1 MKSNAGISV
10 TGIWHLVIG
19 SLAAC
24 LVTFSIYKLEA
35 TREGLSIQQL
45 DEGTTPATL
54 YSGPG
59 EHRPLI
65 IVSHG
70 FAGSR
75 QLMQAISLTL
85 ARAGY
90 DALAFDFEGHGRNPV
105 PMRGD
110 IESIDGTTRRFID
123 ETKRVIAAGLKAT
136 GWQGSV
142 GLIGHSMA
150 SDIVIRT
157 AIEDER
163 TGPVIAISMYS
174 EAVTAAEPKKLLM
187 ISGQFETRLRA
198 VALERLKM
206 IAPGAQA
213 GETVENAGVTRRTA
227 TAPYVEHVGVLFSNK
242 TLDEIR
248 NWLDLHY
255 DRNSDPATDA
265 LIGKWIA
272 LLIIALPALAWS
284 LSALLP
290 NRQIATGDIP
300 PKTFLTACL
309 VPALLTPLIA
319 TQIDLTFLPILTA
332 DYLALHLFLLGTG
345 QLALLW
351 WLSGIRPGGLQP
363 FHALALVAFAIGIF
377 GMAID
382 RYFSNFVLT
391 PSRLPVF
398 VAILPGTLAFML
410 ADATLTR
417 VGNAAFWR
425 RVLLRLTFFGSLA
438 IAIIIDPER
447 LFFMAIIFP
456 VLLLFFMIYGLMG
469 RWTAA
474 RSGPATPGIALGI
487 VLAWSLAATFPLFAE

>member
-1 MKSNAGISV
+1 MKSKAGISG
-10 TGIWHLVIG
+10 TGIWRLVIG
-19 SLAAC
+19 SLTAC
-24 LVTFSIYKLEA
+24 LVTISIYKLEA
-35 TREGLSIQQL
+35 TREGLSIQKL
-45 DEGTTPATL
+45 DGTTPATL

-90 DALAFDFEGHGRNPV
+90 DALAFDFEGHGRNPM

-110 IESIDGTTRRFID
+110 IKSIDGTTRRLID

-157 AIEDER
+157 AIENKGI
-163 TGPVIAISMYS
+163 GPVIAISMYS

-187 ISGQFETRLRA
+187 ISGQFETRLLA

-213 GETVENAGVTRRTA
+213 GETVENAGVTRRA
-227 TAPYVEHVGVLFSNK
+227 AVAPYAEHVGVLFSNT

-248 NWLDLHY
+248 NWLDLYY
-255 DRNSDPATDA
+255 DRKSSPSENA
-265 LIGKWIA
+265 LIGNWIA
-272 LLIIALPALAWS
+272 LLLAALPALAWS
-284 LSALLP
+284 LSGLLP
-290 NRQIATGDIP
+290 QRGTAAVKVP
-300 PKTFLTACL
+300 VKAFASACL
-309 VPALLTPLIA
+309 IPALLTPMIA

-332 DYLALHLFLLGTG
+332 DYLALHLLLLGAG
-345 QLALLW
+345 QLLLLW
-351 WLSGIRPGGLQP
+351 WLSGVKPVGFQP
-363 FHALALVAFAIGIF
+363 LYAAALVFFAIGVF
-377 GMAID
+377 GMALD
-382 RYFSNFVLT
+382 RYFSNFILT
-391 PSRLPVF
+391 PSRLPIF
-398 VAILPGTLAFML
+398 LAILPGTLLFML
-410 ADATLTR
+410 ADATLTEG
-417 VGNAAFWR
+417 GNAPFWR
-425 RVLLRLTFFGSLA
+425 RILLRLVLFGSLA
-438 IAIIIDPER
+438 IAIALDPER
-447 LFFMAIIFP
+447 LFFLAIIFP
-456 VLLLFFMIYGLMG
+456 VLVLFFIIYGLMG

-474 RSGPATPGIALGI
+474 RSGPATPGFALGI
-487 VLAWSLAATFPLFAE
+487 VLAWSLAATFPLFSG